1 MGLDIYL
8 YRYENFDE
16 TSHKENAYEK
26 FSEKLWEEAGE
37 YDALTDDQKDAIR
50 QKCGDFAISL
60 GLSFSGE
67 DQENKKSIEIDS
79 TKYPGHY
86 FKVGYFRSSY
96 NASGIERIL
105 KNMNLPTLEWVF
117 DRENSEEYCFLP
129 DWKIVKERIQIL
141 REQFGNQDPYRVAH
155 VSQNIFKES
164 LITSEAQALEVF
176 RKEIEK
182 NKERINGFGN
192 YSNSEGEFYLD
203 EPLQV
208 VGMIPGK
215 YKIFKETDCVYIIT
229 KSDNTWYENALEIV
243 EETIDWVLSQ
253 EDPEKYRIHWSG

>member
-16 TSHKENAYEK
+16 TSRKENEYER

-37 YDALTDDQKDAIR
+37 YDALNDDQKDAIR
-50 QKCGDFAISL
+50 QKCGAFAISL
-60 GLSFSGE
+60 GLSFHGA
-67 DQENKKSIEIDS
+67 DDENKKKIEIDS

-105 KNMNLPTLEWVF
+105 KNMNLPSLHWVF
-117 DRENSEEYCFLP
+117 DREDSEEYCFTP
-129 DWKIVKERIQIL
+129 DWKIAKERIQL
-141 REQFGNQDPYRVAH
+141 LKEQFGDQDPYRVAH

-164 LITSEAQALEVF
+164 LITSEAQALDVLK
-176 RKEIEK
+176 KELEK
-182 NKERINGFGN
+182 KNGQSNGFGN

-203 EPLQV
+203 DPLEV
-208 VGMIPGK
+208 VAMIPGK
-215 YKIFKETDCVYIIT
+215 YKLFNEMDCVYIIT
-229 KSDNTWYENALEIV
+229 KSDNSWYENALEIV

-253 EDPEKYRIHWSG
+253 PDQEKYRIHWSG

>member
-8 YRYENFDE
+8 YRYENFEE
-16 TSHKENAYEK
+16 TSRKENEHEK

-60 GLSFSGE
+60 GLSFSGSDE
-67 DQENKKSIEIDS
+67 DGKKRVEENSA
-79 TKYPGHY
+79 KYPDHY
-86 FKVGYFRSSY
+86 FKMGYFRSSY
-96 NASGIERIL
+96 NASGIEGIL
-105 KNMNLPTLEWVF
+105 RNMGLPTLTWVF

-129 DWKIVKERIQIL
+129 DWKIAKERIQIL
-141 REQFGNQDPYRVAH
+141 REQFGEQDPYRVAH
-155 VSQNIFKES
+155 VSQNIFVES
-164 LITSEAQALEVF
+164 GVTSEAQALDIFKKELE
-176 RKEIEK
+176 RKKDQPE
-182 NKERINGFGN
+182 GFGN
-192 YSNSEGEFYLD
+192 YTNRDGEFYID

-208 VGMIPGK
+208 VAMIPGK
-215 YKIFKETDCVYIIT
+215 YKIFREVDCVYIIT

-253 EDPEKYRIHWSG
+253 EDQEKYRIHWSA